1 MKIKNKIK
9 EIHELES
16 IIHRVIDTK
25 EVWIIIFCVTW
36 LIVISS
42 HPIILLV
49 TVIIQTSLVSI
60 TLWIILSNSWISFI
74 LFLIFIGGLMVL
86 FVYIISLASNEI
98 FNIFNS
104 TSIIIII
111 IPSLLSLTLYL
122 TLKNHHIN
130 TESSLNFT
138 HQFNKIYTITPRLII
153 LFTIAYLL
161 ITLIVAVKISNL
173 KEAPIKNIFF

>member
-1 MKIKNKIK
+1 
-9 EIHELES
+9 
-16 IIHRVIDTK
+16 
-25 EVWIIIFCVTW
+25 
-36 LIVISS
+36 
-42 HPIILLV
+42 
-49 TVIIQTSLVSI
+49 
-60 TLWIILSNSWISFI
+60 
-74 LFLIFIGGLMVL
+74 MVL